1 MKKSKPFAPG
11 AIATILLSLLSL
23 LPNSR
28 GYSQSVT
35 QIALPDTQVLISKQ
49 LVVWMLQDLA
59 QCDGDREELN
69 LLRERDSLHTD
80 VIERQTAIIKKV
92 TQQYKDVKASSDSC
106 YDAKGMMEV
115 DLHLSQKKVTKI
127 TRQRNY
133 LMAGLAAVV
142 GLLFVK

>member
-1 MKKSKPFAPG
+1 MP
-11 AIATILLSLLSL
+11 T
-23 LPNSR
+23 
-28 GYSQSVT
+28 
-35 QIALPDTQVLISKQ
+35 ALPDTQVLLSKQ

-92 TQQYKDVKASSDSC
+92 NAQYRDVKAASDSC
-106 YDAKGMMEV
+106 YDAKGNIEI
-115 DLHLSQKKVTKI
+115 DLHLSQKKVTMI

-133 LMAGLAAVV
+133 LMAGLAAVI
-142 GLLFVK
+142 GLFLVK